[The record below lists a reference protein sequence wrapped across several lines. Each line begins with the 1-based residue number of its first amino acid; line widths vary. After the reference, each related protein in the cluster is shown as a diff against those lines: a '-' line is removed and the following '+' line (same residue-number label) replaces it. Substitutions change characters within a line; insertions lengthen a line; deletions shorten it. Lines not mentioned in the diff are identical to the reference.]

1 MQLLGSDATKIDMP
15 VRQIFASIPLGLAN
29 AQAKLRALTTYPR
42 RAVSISLLLGS
53 YCSSF

>member
-29 AQAKLRALTTYPR
+29 AQAKLRALKIFPK
-42 RAVSISLLLGS
+42 
-53 YCSSF
+53 